1 MLPVIIP
8 TEESLRCM
16 EPLFLR
22 AVEIRKHES
31 NETQFSVSTEEDL
44 RIIEDAIDEYVDG
57 LYLINTNN

>member
-1 MLPVIIP
+1 
-8 TEESLRCM
+8 M